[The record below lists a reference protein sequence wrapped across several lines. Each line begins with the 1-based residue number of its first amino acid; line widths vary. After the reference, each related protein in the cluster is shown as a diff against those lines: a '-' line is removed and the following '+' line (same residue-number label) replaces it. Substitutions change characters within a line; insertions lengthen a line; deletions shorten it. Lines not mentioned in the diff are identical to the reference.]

1 MDTLKWKPFFE
12 HQDQQPLDLA
22 PYIEHLLYQHDCVI
36 LPTIG
41 GFIVNYGSATL
52 DVVEQQVAPPH
63 KTVSFNAKLVTNDGL
78 LAHHIA
84 QKEHLTYKQ
93 AATRLEAYTRDIEL
107 ALLDKKV
114 VHFPTIGKLYFNGDS
129 RLEFLP
135 EATNFL
141 RDAYGLPTFSCMPI
155 LRSKDYLQQ
164 TTAPVVTR
172 RSKVVTLWSPAR
184 IAAAAVVLLL
194 LFSAP
199 YWYSKFWNSNT
210 TTQTTIAQDRNQEV
224 TQKKEPST
232 TSITASVLP
241 ALSTS
246 TQIMPLDTTAL
257 EESPVQDPAPLPK
270 VDSEPTNDYIIVLGA
285 FGKEPNAQ
293 RLAKRLANDNYLPD
307 VTLKNGLHRVGVQIN
322 CTQEDLQQ
330 HLTFLQDH
338 YNKKAWIVE

>member
-1 MDTLKWKPFFE
+1 M
-12 HQDQQPLDLA
+12 DLA
-22 PYIEHLLYQHDCVI
+22 PYIEDLLYQHDCVI

-41 GFIVNYGSATL
+41 GFIVNYSSATL
-52 DVVEQQVAPPH
+52 DVVEQQVGPPH

-93 AATRLEAYTRDIEL
+93 AVTRLEAYTRAIEL

-114 VHFPTIGKLYFNGDS
+114 VHFPNIGKLYFNSDS

-135 EATNFL
+135 ETTNFL
-141 RDAYGLPTFSCMPI
+141 RDAYGLPTFPCRPI

-164 TTAPVVTR
+164 TTAPVIIR
-172 RSKVVTLWSPAR
+172 RSKIVAFWSPVR
-184 IAAAAVVLLL
+184 IAAAATVLLL
-194 LFSAP
+194 LFSTP
-199 YWYSKFWNSNT
+199 YWYSKFWNNHT
-210 TTQTTIAQDRNQEV
+210 AARTTIAQ
-224 TQKKEPST
+224 TPKKEPST
-232 TSITASVLP
+232 ASITASVLP
-241 ALSTS
+241 TIPASTPVA
-246 TQIMPLDTTAL
+246 PLDTTAI
-257 EESPVQDPAPLPK
+257 EETPVEVPAPLPE
-270 VDSEPTNDYIIVLGA
+270 VDSEPTDDYIIVLGA
-285 FGKEPNAQ
+285 FGKERNAQ

-330 HLTFLQDH
+330 HLVFLQDN